1 MKKKLLFLL
10 LVCVIA
16 CQKRVANTTHVDPR
30 ITQARTYFNSVLAR
44 NIQTNKANF
53 RANQVRA
60 AAWDQ
65 AEVRNLS
72 VGSAVI
78 VPITFQNKLNVATD
92 LASSYL
98 LNLSQITKLVIFQ
111 DASGQYHYQ
120 VLTLIP
126 DSSSILH
133 PGTFTGIALT
143 EDWSGNSLVGPQRI
157 GQSLVTSGTSQRPIV
172 ADEFAITTCDDISGY
187 NYAAGDAENGE
198 TWEETSCTTYD
209 LGGGGAEG
217 GNIGLSSGDY
227 SDVGGGGGGSA
238 TTMLVAPPASHIASV
253 AAYFDCFTNVGGS
266 DHSYTVTL
274 AIQQPVPGTRD
285 AWTIVSGGPT
295 GSTQA
300 SNIFN
305 VGHTF
310 LIFTESYGNTTI
322 TRNIGFYPAVTVRP
336 SSPSSSG
343 EFSDDENH
351 PYNISGS
358 YTVNN
363 AQFYQ
368 MLNFVESVNSSS
380 YLYNLNSNNCSTF
393 AINTLAQAGFN
404 LPRTVGTWPG
414 GSGNDPGDLGE
425 DIRTGNIPNM
435 SVNIAPSATHV
446 NVGQCN

>member
-1 MKKKLLFLL
+1 MKRLLAFLL
-10 LVCVIA
+10 PLCLA
-16 CQKRVANTTHVDPR
+16 GCQKKIAGFSQINPL
-30 ITQARTYFNSVLAR
+30 ITQAQAYFNSVLSKS
-44 NIQTNKANF
+44 QPPDSANF
-53 RANQVRA
+53 RANQVRVPS
-60 AAWDQ
+60 WDR
-65 AEVRNLS
+65 AEMRSLS

-78 VPITFQNKLNVATD
+78 VPITFQNSFYVSTD

-98 LNLSQITKLVIFQ
+98 FNLSQITKLVIFQ
-111 DASGQYHYQ
+111 DASAQYHYL

-126 DSSSILH
+126 DSNSISH
-133 PGTFTGIALT
+133 PGTFAGIVLS
-143 EDWSGNSLVGPQRI
+143 EDWGGHSVIGPQRI
-157 GQSLVTSGTSQRPIV
+157 GRPLASSGASERAMV
-172 ADEFAITTCDDISGY
+172 ADELELTVCDVIDGY
-187 NYAAGDAENGE
+187 NYAAGDPDDAE
-198 TWEETSCTTYD
+198 TWEETTCTTYD
-209 LGGGGAEG
+209 LEG
-217 GNIGLSSGDY
+217 GSEGSYSNLSSGDY
-227 SDVGGGGGGSA
+227 SGIGGGGGAGA
-238 TTMLVAPPASHIASV
+238 ITMLVSPPTSHIASV

-274 AIQQPVPGTRD
+274 AVQQPVPGTRD
-285 AWTIVSGGPT
+285 TWTVTSSPT

-322 TRNIGFYPAVTVRP
+322 TRNIGFYPALTVRP
-336 SSPSSSG
+336 SSPSSTG

-368 MLNFVESVNSSS
+368 MLNFIESVNNNS

-393 AINTLAQAGFN
+393 SINTLAQAGFN
-404 LPRTVGTWPG
+404 LPRTVGNWPG

-425 DIRTGNIPNM
+425 DIRTGNILNM
-435 SVNIAPSATHV
+435 LVNTAPTAIHP